1 MRRGNLP
8 SAPNYTNAALVM
20 GLVNLIWIFF
30 ALWAAFGLP
39 AVLVIGYLLDKLIS
53 RVGRRG

>member
-1 MRRGNLP
+1 MRRGILP
-8 SAPNYTNAALVM
+8 SAPDYTNAALAM
-20 GLVNLIWIFF
+20 GLINLLWIFF

-39 AVLVIGYLLDKLIS
+39 VVLAAGYGLDLLIR